1 MQEIVNP
8 MYAIEGGNTFL
19 ARNNRVAHNGRFVI
33 DDSEDYICNYRRL
46 IRMGKIN
53 AEVCRDCGQGTT
65 SLCKCKEFRNRI
77 TELEKLLDLVWGLCD
92 ESVWIEAGI
101 SFDEIKR
108 VEKALKEVDKE

>member
-46 IRMGKIN
+46 IRNERHSGM
-53 AEVCRDCGQGTT
+53 
-65 SLCKCKEFRNRI
+65 
-77 TELEKLLDLVWGLCD
+77 
-92 ESVWIEAGI
+92 
-101 SFDEIKR
+101 
-108 VEKALKEVDKE
+108 